1 MSLTIA
7 AAFALKTLAV
17 KAVPIIGAKVGAV
30 LAGSGGVA
38 LLAKLAG
45 TPALKAIAV
54 KLATS
59 EAFQAFAIK
68 LATSEVGKTV
78 IVKGIKITVTEEMK
92 EELKKE
98 MKRNPKLA
106 EVISKATGSA
116 MGNVGGRLID
126 SFN

>member
-1 MSLTIA
+1 MSLTLA

-30 LAGSGGVA
+30 LAGGGGAV
-38 LLAKLAG
+38 LFAKFAG
-45 TPALKAIAV
+45 APALKAIAV

-78 IVKGIKITVTEEMK
+78 IVKGIKVTVTEEMK
-92 EELKKE
+92 EELKEK
-98 MKRNPKLA
+98 MKRDRKLA
-106 EVISKATGSA
+106 ELVSKATGSTA
-116 MGNVGGRLID
+116 GNAAGRVLD
-126 SFN
+126 SIS